1 MATSKQNLI
10 IGFLLTLWELLVL
23 IVFSIA
29 SLILFILMGIFIL
42 GLSIR
47 NYFIRMM
54 FNIKRN
60 G

>member
-1 MATSKQNLI
+1 MVTSKQNPI
-10 IGFLLTLWELLVL
+10 IRFLLTLWDLMGL
-23 IVFSIA
+23 IVFSIS

-47 NYFIRMM
+47 NYFIRRR
-54 FNIKRN
+54 FNIKKN

>member
-1 MATSKQNLI
+1 MAISKQNLI

-47 NYFIRMM
+47 NYFIRMR
-54 FNIKRN
+54 FNIKR
-60 G
+60 GG

>member
-1 MATSKQNLI
+1 MAISKQNSI
-10 IGFLLTLWELLVL
+10 IRLLLTLCGLMEL

-47 NYFIRMM
+47 NYFIRMR